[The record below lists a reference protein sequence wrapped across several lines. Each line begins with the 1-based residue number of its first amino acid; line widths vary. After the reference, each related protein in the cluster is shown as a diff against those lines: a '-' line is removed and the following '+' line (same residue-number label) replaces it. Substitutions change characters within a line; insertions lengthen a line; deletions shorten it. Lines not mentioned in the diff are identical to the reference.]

1 MKSLIRAGLVALMV
15 CMVFSA
21 AYAARA
27 PKSAVYGSAH
37 DFKTQLGG
45 ASYTLCNFCHVAHK
59 FGSAP
64 TGPGYLLWNHTLSNV
79 ASYGVYTSDSMRS
92 TPTDLGSQMVVSN
105 LCLSCHDGT
114 VAINSWYEVQAGANF
129 QPLPTGTTFMAADT
143 TVRDLTKQHPVNF
156 VYPDSTTAAAIG
168 IQNAADAFSVD
179 GNGNVPLFAGRMQCA
194 TCHDPHAGPSSGAH
208 LFFRTFPS
216 TPAQTLTGTS
226 CVYCHL

>member
-1 MKSLIRAGLVALMV
+1 MKRFGKAGILAIML
-15 CMVFSA
+15 CFTLTA
-21 AYAARA
+21 FAARA
-27 PKSAVYGSAH
+27 PKSAVFGSAH

-64 TGPGYLLWNHTLSNV
+64 TGPGYLLWNHTLSSV

-92 TPTDLGSQMVVSN
+92 TPTDVGGQLVVSN

-114 VAINSWYEVQAGANF
+114 VAINSWYEGQAAANF
-129 QPLPTGTTFMAADT
+129 QPLPQNTLFMPGDT

-156 VYPDSTTAAAIG
+156 VYPDATTAAAIG
-168 IQNAADAFSVD
+168 IQPAADLNSVD
-179 GNGNVPLFAGRMQCA
+179 GNGNVPLFNGRMQCA

-208 LFFRTFPS
+208 LFFRAFPS
-216 TPAQTLTGTS
+216 TPAQTLTGSS

>member
-1 MKSLIRAGLVALMV
+1 MKYARILGLVLLVLTASLS
-15 CMVFSA
+15 F
-21 AYAARA
+21 AARA

-79 ASYGVYTSDSMRS
+79 ASYGVYTSDSMAS
-92 TPTDLGSQMVVSN
+92 QPTDLGGQLVVSN

-114 VAINSWYEVQAGANF
+114 VAINSWYEVQSGSNF
-129 QPLPTGTTFMAADT
+129 QPLPTGTLFMPDDT

-156 VYPDSTTAAAIG
+156 VYPDATTAANIG
-168 IQNAADAFSVD
+168 MRVAANTSSVD
-179 GNGNVPLFAGRMQCA
+179 GGGNVPLFAGRMQCA
-194 TCHDPHAGPSSGAH
+194 TCHDAHAGPSSGAH
-208 LFFRTFPS
+208 LFFRTYPS
-216 TPAQTLTGTS
+216 TPEQTTTGSS